1 LILGQRD
8 EGDQSSRTRRDVYR
22 ENTVHGATFFV
33 PIFELKIGNMSFK
46 SSAAFSIKTTP
57 PCTSPTKTS
66 NTTPQIHRTNYS
78 PTRNYK
84 VLMSSSNCCG
94 HSRQTIISMP
104 HCNAKR
110 QCLLVLLCCIVCA
123 GLCLVEDRSPVYTKM
138 ENRDGRSGIR
148 TQRGVQLEMI
158 NDGEQG
164 CPKTSST

>member
-1 LILGQRD
+1 MMKETNLVGQGEMCIERILYMARPSLCQFL
-8 EGDQSSRTRRDVYR
+8 S
-22 ENTVHGATFFV
+22 
-33 PIFELKIGNMSFK
+33 LKLGTSWNISFK

-94 HSRQTIISMP
+94 YSRQTIISMP

-110 QCLLVLLCCIVCA
+110 QCLLVLLCCIVCV
-123 GLCLVEDRSPVYTKM
+123 GPCLVEDRSPVYTKM